1 MEVHHPHHPTHK
13 KKWSEYII
21 EFVMLFTAVTLGFLA
36 ENLREHQIMSHR
48 VEQNKITIL
57 KDLQADSVEISRVLA
72 IEDSSINAF
81 NRVNNILYLAK
92 NNKIS
97 QNQLIDSIKKMPNLI
112 AYSTTLYMN
121 NSSFKNMQSSGL
133 LSYVDE
139 GEFKNTLAAYYEVDF
154 KSIEAANEF
163 FDQVGVAFN
172 NYLPIGV
179 GKIIRENQNFS
190 KEYVTNDKEGYQNFM
205 LSLDKTKNILQSD
218 DFIYEVQ
225 KFYNWIFIY
234 RMSLN
239 RAKKS
244 NEKLIQILKSEIYQ

>member
-1 MEVHHPHHPTHK
+1 MEVHHHSHK
-13 KKWSEYII
+13 PKNWKEYIT
-21 EFVMLFTAVTLGFLA
+21 EFIMLFAAVTLGFLA
-36 ENLREHQIMSHR
+36 ENLREHQIMNHR
-48 VEQNKITIL
+48 VAQNKIAIL

-121 NSSFKNMQSSGL
+121 NSSFKDMQSSGL